1 MNFWSAILHLLW
13 WYLSNGGEDREE
25 YLSKETYCLL
35 NIGQFCRRPEVLC
48 VLMSFYIPLG
58 DGLIKQANFS
68 SSLITWSMLYKG
80 GCIKMDIEP
89 KNC

>member
-1 MNFWSAILHLLW
+1 
-13 WYLSNGGEDREE
+13 
-25 YLSKETYCLL
+25 
-35 NIGQFCRRPEVLC
+35 
-48 VLMSFYIPLG
+48 MSFYIPLG

-80 GCIKMDIEP
+80 GCIKMDIEL